1 MPKGDNIGEL
11 EHIVLLV
18 LARLADDAYGMAIAD
33 EIEARTGRRVAAG
46 AVYSA
51 LDRLERKGMVA
62 SRLGRPTK
70 ERGGRAK
77 RFYALR
83 EPGLDALKRAQE
95 MLQAL
100 WDGLDLERGR
110 IVG

>member
-18 LARLADDAYGMAIAD
+18 LARLEDDAYGMAVAD
-33 EIEARTGRRVAAG
+33 EIEARTGRQVAAG

-83 EPGLDALKRAQE
+83 EPGLDALKRSQE
-95 MLQAL
+95 VLMAL

-110 IVG
+110 FVG

>member
-18 LARLADDAYGMAIAD
+18 LARLTDEAYGMAIAD
-33 EIEARTGRRVAAG
+33 EIEARTGRRVVAG

-62 SRLGRPTK
+62 SQMGQPTK

-77 RFYALR
+77 KFYALR
-83 EPGLDALKRAQE
+83 EPGLEALRRSQE

-100 WDGLDLERGR
+100 WDGLDLAQGSS
-110 IVG
+110 VG